1 MRSEIE
7 ALIALYRLQD
17 SVRLLGERLD
27 VAALL
32 PGLDA
37 FVLSSVNE
45 GLPLALLEAMAC
57 GRPAVVTDVGAAA
70 AVVGHDRA
78 GLVVPPKDADA
89 LADAVTGLLRDR
101 RLAARL
107 GGTGRRLVE
116 ERYDLRETVAS
127 YLALCRGIA

>member
-1 MRSEIE
+1 
-7 ALIALYRLQD
+7 
-17 SVRLLGERLD
+17 
-27 VAALL
+27 
-32 PGLDA
+32 
-37 FVLSSVNE
+37 
-45 GLPLALLEAMAC
+45 MAC

-89 LADAVTGLLRDR
+89 LADAVTRLLRDR
-101 RLAARL
+101 QLAARL